1 MDIKLPKLP
10 PFIRRTQ
17 RDGGI
22 SLRRAN
28 HHWFLALM
36 SSAVVTLL
44 VGGVAYYEFTMVQ
57 KEDIILTDPVQTA
70 RYRADAV
77 KAALEYYDARRE
89 AYVIGA
95 PDPRL
100 NMSAESESDDTVAP
114 ASTLK
119 VE

>member
-10 PFIRRTQ
+10 SFTRRTQ

-36 SSAVVTLL
+36 SSVVVTMV
-44 VGGVAYYEFTMVQ
+44 VGSIAYYEFVMMQ

-70 RYRADAV
+70 RYRADDV
-77 KAALEYYDARRE
+77 KAALEHYDARRE
-89 AYVIGA
+89 AYVIGK

-100 NMSAESESDDTVAP
+100 TMPDESRSNAPVAP

>member
-10 PFIRRTQ
+10 AFTHRTQ

-36 SSAVVTLL
+36 SGAVMALL
-44 VGGVAYYEFTMVQ
+44 VGSVAYYEFIMMQ
-57 KEDIILTDPVQTA
+57 KEDLILTDPVQTA
-70 RYRADAV
+70 RYRADDV
-77 KAALEYYDARRE
+77 KAALEHYDARRE
-89 AYVIGA
+89 AYVIGT

-100 NMSAESESDDTVAP
+100 NAQSLSESDASVAP